1 MYETYGYVLDYLK
14 EGYPED
20 DRPSYM
26 KESIIQIIGDSRFT
40 LLEATPKPKV
50 EIEVYERVFVGKT
63 DREKVG
69 FIKRRIAYDDLTSA
83 AKVELPYVV
92 EKIVD
97 AKKDEFIDWFNKATP
112 LTTRMHSL
120 ELIPGIGKKI
130 MWEMLSERKRK
141 PFESFEDLA
150 QRVHLVPDPKKAVVK
165 KIISE
170 IQEMDK
176 YYLFANVMRK

>member
-20 DRPSYM
+20 DRPSYL
-26 KESIIQIIGDSRFT
+26 KEPIVQIVGEDRFT

-50 EIEVYERVFVGKT
+50 TIEVYERVFVGKAER
-63 DREKVG
+63 DKVG
-69 FIKRRIAYDDLTSA
+69 FIKRRISYEDLTSA

-92 EKIVD
+92 EKIVEH
-97 AKKDEFIDWFNKATP
+97 KEKEYVDWFNTANP

-130 MWEMLSERKRK
+130 MWEILNGRKRK
-141 PFESFEDLA
+141 PFESFKNISE
-150 QRVHLVPDPKKAVVK
+150 RIHLIPDPKKSIVK
-165 KIISE
+165 KILSE
-170 IQEMDK
+170 IQEQEK
-176 YYLFANVMRK
+176 YYIFANVMRK

>member
-1 MYETYGYVLDYLK
+1 M
-14 EGYPED
+14 
-20 DRPSYM
+20 
-26 KESIIQIIGDSRFT
+26 I
-40 LLEATPKPKV
+40 
-50 EIEVYERVFVGKT
+50 
-63 DREKVG
+63 
-69 FIKRRIAYDDLTSA
+69 
-83 AKVELPYVV
+83 

-97 AKKDEFIDWFNKATP
+97 AREQDFVEWFNKAPP

>member
-20 DRPSYM
+20 DRPSYL
-26 KESIIQIIGDSRFT
+26 KEPIVQIVGESRFT

-50 EIEVYERVFVGKT
+50 EIEVYEKVFVGKEE
-63 DREKVG
+63 REKIG
-69 FIKRRIAYDDLTSA
+69 FIKRRIAYEDLTSA
-83 AKVELPYVV
+83 AKVELPYLV

-97 AKKDEFIDWFNKATP
+97 VRAQEFVEWFNKAPP

-130 MWEMLSERKRK
+130 MWEMLKERKRK
-141 PFESFEDLA
+141 PFESFEDIAKRIHLA
-150 QRVHLVPDPKKAVVK
+150 PDPKKAIVK
-165 KIISE
+165 KILTE
-170 IQEMDK
+170 IQELDK

>member
-20 DRPSYM
+20 DRPSYL
-26 KESIIQIIGDSRFT
+26 KEPIIQIAGESRFT

-50 EIEVYERVFVGKT
+50 EIEVYERLFVGKAER
-63 DREKVG
+63 DKVG

-92 EKIVD
+92 EKIVEVREQD
-97 AKKDEFIDWFNKATP
+97 FVDWFNKAPP

-130 MWEMLSERKRK
+130 MWEMLGERKRK
-141 PFESFEDLA
+141 PFESFDDIA
-150 QRVHLVPDPKKAVVK
+150 KRVHLVPDPKKSVVK
-165 KIISE
+165 KILSE
-170 IQEMDK
+170 IQEIDK

>member
-26 KESIIQIIGDSRFT
+26 KEPIVQIVGESRFT

-50 EIEVYERVFVGKT
+50 EIEVYERVFVGKAER
-63 DREKVG
+63 DKIG
-69 FIKRRIAYDDLTSA
+69 FIKRRIAYEDLTSA

-92 EKIVD
+92 EKIVETRE
-97 AKKDEFIDWFNKATP
+97 KDFVDWFNKATP

-130 MWEMLSERKRK
+130 MWEILRERKKK
-141 PFESFEDLA
+141 PFESFEDMEK
-150 QRVHLVPDPKKAVVK
+150 RIHLGPDPKKALVK
-165 KIISE
+165 KILSE
-170 IQEMDK
+170 IQERDK

>member
-20 DRPSYM
+20 DRPSYL
-26 KESIIQIIGDSRFT
+26 KEPLVQIVGEERFT
-40 LLEATPKPKV
+40 LLEATPKPKTS
-50 EIEVYERVFVGKT
+50 IEVYERVFVGKA
-63 DREKVG
+63 DRDKIG
-69 FIKRRIAYDDLTSA
+69 FIKRRICYEDLTSA

-97 AKKDEFIDWFNKATP
+97 AREKDFVEWFNKANP

-130 MWEMLSERKRK
+130 MWEILNERKKR
-141 PFESFEDLA
+141 PFESFKDISD
-150 QRVHLVPDPKKAVVK
+150 RVHLVPDPKKAVVK
-165 KIISE
+165 KILAE
-170 IQEMDK
+170 MQEQEK
-176 YYLFANVMRK
+176 YYLFASVMRK

>member
-26 KESIIQIIGDSRFT
+26 KESIIQIIGENRFT

-69 FIKRRIAYDDLTSA
+69 FIKRRIAYEDLTSA

-97 AKKDEFIDWFNKATP
+97 ARAEDFIDWFNKAPP

-141 PFESFEDLA
+141 PFSSFEDLA

-170 IQEMDK
+170 IQELDK

>member
-1 MYETYGYVLDYLK
+1 MYEKYAYVLDYLK

-20 DRPSYM
+20 DRPSYL
-26 KESIIQIIGDSRFT
+26 KEPIIQLVGEERFT

-50 EIEVYERVFVGKT
+50 DLEVYERVFVGK
-63 DREKVG
+63 DEREKVG
-69 FIKRRIAYDDLTSA
+69 FIKRRIAHRDLTSA

-97 AKKDEFIDWFNKATP
+97 DREDYFVEWFNKAPP

-120 ELIPGIGKKI
+120 ELVPGIGKKI
-130 MWEMLSERKRK
+130 MWEILDERKKK
-141 PFESFEDLA
+141 PFESFDDIA
-150 QRVHLVPDPKKAVVK
+150 KRIHLVPDPKKSVVK
-165 KIISE
+165 KILSE
-170 IQEMDK
+170 IEEEDK